1 MMNRGCNNS
10 FTCPHLGGHE
20 GGVHGLDGPQASV
33 CEHYQQ
39 GGQQVTISLL
49 VLFVTFR
56 FFCTI
61 NSTGWFLDTENLS
74 FCANLLHFCANL
86 LQNTTM
92 SGC

>member
-39 GGQQVTISLL
+39 GGQQV
-49 VLFVTFR
+49 R
-56 FFCTI
+56 
-61 NSTGWFLDTENLS
+61 
-74 FCANLLHFCANL
+74 
-86 LQNTTM
+86 
-92 SGC
+92 

>member
-10 FTCPHLGGHE
+10 LTCPHLGGHE

-56 FFCTI
+56 L
-61 NSTGWFLDTENLS
+61 FLYHQFNRVV
-74 FCANLLHFCANL
+74 FRIAHCF
-86 LQNTTM
+86 LQLYILPT
-92 SGC
+92 CIPRVK